1 MARTGDACIKTMRS
15 LAGTAAARGHD
26 ILPLLA
32 ARGFDAARLTD
43 PYARVPVPL
52 VAQLWREVPE
62 LVGDDAFGLHAAE
75 LTYARTEVALDGAL
89 WHYPTLG
96 AAYRAFARHS
106 RLLLDGAKIATGREG
121 AEGFYEVR
129 LPAAPPMPPAFS
141 DMIAAMWWLR
151 TRHILGGPPPVREVC
166 LPRSPPSDLGEHRR
180 LLGGP
185 FRWEGPSVRFTFDAA
200 LLDVPIGGAD
210 TTLGVV
216 LDRHLEEQTAQL
228 PADDDL
234 LTSIRRAIADDL
246 SEGAPDLDRIARRLA
261 MSRRTLQRAL
271 QREGTSFQRLVDDT
285 RRELAMAR
293 LRDPRLTLSE
303 LAFLVGFS
311 ELSAFDRAFR
321 RWTGQSP
328 GAYRAASP
336 AVALDSDR
344 APVST

>member
-1 MARTGDACIKTMRS
+1 MARTPDACIKTMRS

-26 ILPLLA
+26 IQPLLA
-32 ARGFDAARLTD
+32 ARGIDAARLTD

-52 VAQLWREVPE
+52 VAQLWREVPD
-62 LVGDDAFGLHAAE
+62 LVGDEAFGLHAAE
-75 LTYARTEVALDGAL
+75 LSYARTEVALDGAL

-96 AAYRAFARHS
+96 DAYRAFARHS
-106 RLLLDGAKIATGREG
+106 RLLLDGAKISTGREG

-141 DMIAAMWWLR
+141 DMIAAMWSLR
-151 TRHILGGPPPVREVC
+151 TRHITGGPPPVREVC

-200 LLDVPIGGAD
+200 LLDVPIRGAD

-216 LDRHLEEQTAQL
+216 LDRHLEDQAAQL
-228 PADDDL
+228 PAADDL
-234 LTSIRRAIADDL
+234 LTSIRNALAGDL
-246 SEGAPDLDRIARRLA
+246 AEPDLDRVARRLA

-285 RRELAMAR
+285 RREVALER

-328 GAYRAASP
+328 RAYRAASQ
-336 AVALDSDR
+336 AA
-344 APVST
+344 